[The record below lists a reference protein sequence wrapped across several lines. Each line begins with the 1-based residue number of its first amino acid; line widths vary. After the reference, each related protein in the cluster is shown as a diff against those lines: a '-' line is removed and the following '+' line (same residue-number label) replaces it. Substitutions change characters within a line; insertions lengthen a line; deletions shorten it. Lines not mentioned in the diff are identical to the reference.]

1 MRATRA
7 VRHRGCTALGGRD
20 LEQLVHLGL
29 VEDAVCVA
37 VALADEAQHFNVALY
52 VIVIALEQ
60 SMHVFFR
67 DHSVAIFVNL
77 RPGPPEDL

>member
-1 MRATRA
+1 MPRERCAIGAAQRWA
-7 VRHRGCTALGGRD
+7 AGD